1 MLAIA
6 VVGIVFVFIGNMNTL
21 GPVVTMPFMITYAA
35 VDYAYFV
42 LAVSYDRVSKRHELL
57 GVQEAARKAN
67 EKQTTRG
74 YGTLGGGKT
83 GGTDLDN
90 LFPSERDPLRDR
102 MGPVQK
108 EADDTIAPPNNDHE
122 ADHPGSDTTSIATS
136 GADSSYALVGQ
147 HGTYK
152 LALKFKKKKQEK
164 A

>member
-74 YGTLGGGKT
+74 YGTLGGGKNRRH
-83 GGTDLDN
+83 GPRQS
-90 LFPSERDPLRDR
+90 FPFGKGSAKGSNGSRSERGGRY
-102 MGPVQK
+102 
-108 EADDTIAPPNNDHE
+108 N
-122 ADHPGSDTTSIATS
+122 
-136 GADSSYALVGQ
+136 SS
-147 HGTYK
+147 TK
-152 LALKFKKKKQEK
+152 
-164 A
+164 